1 MFDFTGEASPLMDLT
16 RTAQMHNLRDFRPD
30 VRLAIEQLHRAGLD
44 GEAYVL
50 ASALEGAYSSALEM
64 VQAIAGA
71 VRRVDRT
78 LGADAPR
85 EVRASFRR
93 TLDEVARVVAVLG
106 GSQPDAGS
114 GRRLT
119 RPDPSPCS
127 SS

>member
-1 MFDFTGEASPLMDLT
+1 
-16 RTAQMHNLRDFRPD
+16 MHNLRDFRPD
-30 VRLAIEQLHRAGLD
+30 VRLAIEQLHRAGFD

-71 VRRVDRT
+71 VRRVERT

-93 TLDEVARVVAVLG
+93 ALEEVARVVVVLG
-106 GSQPDAGS
+106 ASQRDPGDAGTLAPPDA
-114 GRRLT
+114 
-119 RPDPSPCS
+119 SPCS